1 MSPINRSAPS
11 RSGPTR
17 RPSLGLAAV
26 LVAGL
31 ALTACAPPGSPAP
44 SSTSTDSGDGVSTE
58 LPAEPLTLQV
68 MTSAEAA
75 EAVTKLGEEFTRQ
88 HPTVT
93 FDIVADANQN
103 LTTNMSRI
111 LTRDDPPALVFM
123 PGVAQPAQDGLLA
136 NLDPYAE
143 AYGWDA
149 WSQTLL
155 DMARMTPD
163 GKRGEGSLYAVGI
176 GYNVTGVF
184 YNKVIAE
191 QLGITEPPATL
202 DEFEADALKAVEAGL
217 MGISLAAK
225 DAGTPFLLQELQNS
239 YGDAP
244 AINDWIHEAPGA
256 TFDQP
261 GMLAAATK
269 LQEWTRNGIIS
280 EDAVSV
286 DYPTMMAD
294 FQAGKAL
301 FVPNGDWEAQR
312 IVAAM
317 GNDVGF
323 FLMPP
328 ATAGDDVY
336 AMAAPTNY
344 SIPAASTQKDAAAY
358 FLNWVHTDE
367 AARKLIVDLIGA
379 SPGGPVD
386 MPPPETDVPLV
397 QETTEAFQ
405 SVLSSDGAVDFIANA
420 APAFTLSTLNPAMQ
434 ALVLGSDS
442 PQQFIEKVQAGY
454 EAELAG

>member
-1 MSPINRSAPS
+1 MSRFNRSAPS

-17 RPSLGLAAV
+17 RHYLGLATV
-26 LVAGL
+26 LVTGL
-31 ALTACAPPGSPAP
+31 AVTACAPPSAVVTSSSPA
-44 SSTSTDSGDGVSTE
+44 GDATVSTT
-58 LPAEPLTLQV
+58 LPKDPVKLQV
-68 MTSAEAA
+68 MTSTEAA
-75 EAVTKLGEEFTRQ
+75 DAVTKLGAEFTRQ
-88 HPTVT
+88 HPSVT

-111 LTRDDPPALVFM
+111 LTREDPPALVFM
-123 PGVAQPAQDGLLA
+123 SGVAQSAKDGLLA
-136 NLDPYAE
+136 NLDPYAK
-143 AYGWDA
+143 AYHWDT
-149 WSQTLL
+149 WSQRLL
-155 DMARMTPD
+155 GMSRLTPD

-184 YNKVIAE
+184 YNKKIAE

-202 DEFEADALKAVEAGL
+202 DEFEADALKAVDAGL

-244 AINDWIHEAPGA
+244 AINDWIHEAPNA

-269 LQEWTRNGIIS
+269 LQEWTKNGIIS
-280 EDAVSV
+280 KDALSV
-286 DYPTMMAD
+286 DYPTMMGD

-301 FVPNGDWEAQR
+301 FVASGDWEAQR

-328 ATAGDDVY
+328 AKAGDKAY

-344 SIPAASTQKDAAAY
+344 AIPAASKQKDVAAY

-367 AARKLIVDLIGA
+367 VARKMVVDLIGA

-386 MPPPETDVPLV
+386 MALPETDVPLV
-397 QETTEAFQ
+397 QETTRAFQ
-405 SVLSSDGAVDFIANA
+405 AVLSSDGAVDFIANA
-420 APAFTLSTLNPAMQ
+420 APAFTLSTLNPELQ
-434 ALVLGSDS
+434 ALVLRTDD
-442 PQQFIEKVQAGY
+442 PQTFIDKVQAGY
-454 EAELAG
+454 EKELAG